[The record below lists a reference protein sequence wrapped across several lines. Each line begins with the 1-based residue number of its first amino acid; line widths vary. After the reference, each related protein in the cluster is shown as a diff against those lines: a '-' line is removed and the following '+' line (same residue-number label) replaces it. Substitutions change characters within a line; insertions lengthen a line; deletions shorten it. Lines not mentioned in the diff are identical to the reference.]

1 LNHKLFFSHNVAGFA
16 KTILTH
22 SPKLKRS
29 KDKKVIDVIDL
40 PPLKRRKRCKT
51 CHNYS
56 ARGHKK
62 ICTGVCEDFDNVLLL
77 GLKNMKKNTRKEKR
91 KRKKR
96 EKKKQ
101 K

>member
-62 ICTGVCEDFDNVLLL
+62 ICTKELL
-77 GLKNMKKNTRKEKR
+77 KDTEEENEKR
-91 KRKKR
+91 KESRKKI
-96 EKKKQ
+96 KK
-101 K
+101 